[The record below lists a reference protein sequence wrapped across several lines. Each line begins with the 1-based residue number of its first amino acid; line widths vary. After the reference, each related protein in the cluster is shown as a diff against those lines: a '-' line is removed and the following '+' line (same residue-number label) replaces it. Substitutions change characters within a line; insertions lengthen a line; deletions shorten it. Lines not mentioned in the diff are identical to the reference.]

1 MYRGWRDGSGSGQM
15 AKGLWRD
22 GSAATERWLGDSG
35 EMAQGLWKDDSGSG
49 EMALAPERW
58 LSGTLAALTQDLGWL
73 LSTHTAAYNHLKL
86 QSLGI
91 QCPLLNSE
99 GTRCADKQANKTL
112 IHT

>member
-1 MYRGWRDGSGSGQM
+1 MHWGWRDGSG
-15 AKGLWRD
+15 AP
-22 GSAATERWLGDSG
+22 ERWLGDSG
-35 EMAQGLWKDDSGSG
+35 EMARRLRRDGS
-49 EMALAPERW
+49 AASERW

-73 LSTHTAAYNHLKL
+73 LSTHMAAYDRLKP